1 MKKTK
6 QEKKDLE
13 NKLAQEVLKVIEEK
27 KDFSIIKEAYTK
39 YVNHMYSL
47 RKYIINPLP
56 KKINYIYKEYFKL
69 KKEFKK

>member
-47 RKYIINPLP
+47 RKHIINPLP
-56 KKINYIYKEYFKL
+56 KQFNDIYKEYFKL